1 MDKILGK
8 FRACIDK
15 YNMIGENDCI
25 AVGVSGGKDS
35 LVLLCALA
43 RLRDFYPKKFTV
55 KAITVD
61 PYFENKPGNYQAIKK
76 LCEKI
81 NVEYIIRKISLYNII
96 FEDRKEPNPCSLC
109 ARMRRGIIHNC
120 AKENGCNK
128 IALGHHGDDAIET
141 FLINLFN
148 GGKIG
153 CFSPVT
159 YLSRKDITL
168 IRPMLYLWE
177 NEVANACKRENL
189 PIVKSKC
196 PADGVTERQNT
207 KEYIANLEK
216 TYPDIKAKLFGAMER
231 GNVSGFHQ

>member
-1 MDKILGK
+1 
-8 FRACIDK
+8 
-15 YNMIGENDCI
+15 
-25 AVGVSGGKDS
+25 
-35 LVLLCALA
+35 
-43 RLRDFYPKKFTV
+43 
-55 KAITVD
+55 
-61 PYFENKPGNYQAIKK
+61 
-76 LCEKI
+76 
-81 NVEYIIRKISLYNII
+81 
-96 FEDRKEPNPCSLC
+96 
-109 ARMRRGIIHNC
+109 MRRGIIHNC

-207 KEYIANLEK
+207 KDYISNLQK
-216 TYPDIKAKLFGAMER
+216 TYPDIKAKLFGAIER